1 MVVDCT
7 PQSSV
12 QFAIC
17 IGICIFVIIITMA
30 SAIMSS
36 ITNTIIIL
44 MTIVPIIAIYFH
56 HHDHPHQAGRLERL
70 DLSYNNLKE
79 LDSATL
85 ASLPNLLVLKV
96 NSTIQHEDHH
106 QYHDHYNDHHQLC
119 HPRLPS
125 KPARSQGDL
134 NIMATMTMMVNS
146 HYDDGD
152 SD

>member
-1 MVVDCT
+1 MVVECT

-30 SAIMSS
+30 TVIMSS
-36 ITNTIIIL
+36 ITNAIIIL
-44 MTIVPIIAIYFH
+44 RTIIPIITVYFH

-96 NSTIQHEDHH
+96 NSTIQHDDHH
-106 QYHDHYNDHHQLC
+106 QYHDHYHDHHHDYHQL
-119 HPRLPS
+119 RYPS
-125 KPARSQGDL
+125 LSAKPARSQNDL
-134 NIMATMTMMVNS
+134 NIMATLTI
-146 HYDDGD
+146 YGRWPL
-152 SD
+152 

>member
-30 SAIMSS
+30 TVIMSS
-36 ITNTIIIL
+36 ITNIIIIL
-44 MTIVPIIAIYFH
+44 ETIFPIITVYFH
-56 HHDHPHQAGRLERL
+56 HHQAGRLERL

-96 NSTIQHEDHH
+96 TSI
-106 QYHDHYNDHHQLC
+106 
-119 HPRLPS
+119 
-125 KPARSQGDL
+125 
-134 NIMATMTMMVNS
+134 
-146 HYDDGD
+146 
-152 SD
+152 